1 MVRIVLLV
9 DADRDAVGRVGD
21 LCDGVDDQTVVLL
34 AVVGGDDI
42 QTVADV
48 EQRGHVILVGG
59 LVMLREVVLAQLVG
73 ELLKLFAALFVER
86 GRNGDGGV
94 GILDV
99 FAALEHLLHGLSRE
113 RRP

>member
-1 MVRIVLLV
+1 MRIVLLV

-48 EQRGHVILVGG
+48 EQRGHVVLVSG
-59 LVMLREVVLAQLVG
+59 LVVLREIVLAQLVG
-73 ELLKLFAALFVER
+73 ELLKLLAALFVER
-86 GRNGDGGV
+86 GRDGDGGV
-94 GILDV
+94 GVFDIL
-99 FAALEHLLHGLSRE
+99 AALEHLLHGLRRE